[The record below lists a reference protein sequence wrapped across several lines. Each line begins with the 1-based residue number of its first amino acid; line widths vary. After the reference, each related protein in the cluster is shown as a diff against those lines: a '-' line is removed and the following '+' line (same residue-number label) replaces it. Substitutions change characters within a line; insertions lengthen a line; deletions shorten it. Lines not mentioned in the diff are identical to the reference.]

1 MTVTLM
7 GALIALI
14 LAIILILKK
23 VPPVYGMLIGAFVG
37 GFIGLI
43 TQYSLDQALVSTVN
57 IMMQGAQGIM
67 PAVLR
72 IIAAGVLAGVLIE
85 SGAALI
91 IAETIIHKVGE
102 SRALLALILATAIL
116 TMAGVFIDVAIIT
129 VAPIALAIGHKANLS
144 KMAILLAMSGGGKA
158 GNIMS
163 PNPNSIAVADF
174 FNLELTSVMAAGV
187 IPALFGIIVTVFI
200 AKKLVKKGSTIQAQ
214 DLTTIDNSRLP
225 NFFCA
230 ILGPLV
236 AIGLLMLR
244 PLAKISVDPMIALP
258 IGGLVGAI
266 VMGRA
271 KELNRYVISGLSRMS
286 GIAIML
292 LGTGTLAGIV
302 GSSELKTAME
312 STIHVINLPDYML
325 APISGAFMGLA
336 TASTTAGAAVASA
349 SFGQILL
356 GLGISALGS
365 AAMIQAGATMLDHM
379 PHGSYFHATGGATN
393 MEMKERLKLIPYES
407 LVGFTLAAFSTFI
420 FGVFA
425 LF

>member
-200 AKKLVKKGSTIQAQ
+200 AKKLVKKGSAIQAQ

-266 VMGRA
+266 AMGRA

-325 APISGAFMGLA
+325 APMSGAFMGLA

-356 GLGISALGS
+356 GLGVSALGS

-407 LVGFTLAAFSTFI
+407 LVGLTLAVFSTLI

>member
-1 MTVTLM
+1 MTITLM

-43 TQYSLDQALVSTVN
+43 TQYSLDQALVSTVD

-174 FNLELTSVMAAGV
+174 FNLELTSVMAAGA
-187 IPALFGIIVTVFI
+187 IPALFGVIVTVFI

-266 VMGRA
+266 AMGRA

-302 GSSELKTAME
+302 GSSELKTAMA
-312 STIHVINLPDYML
+312 SIIHAINLPDYML

-356 GLGISALGS
+356 GLGVSALGS

-393 MEMKERLKLIPYES
+393 MEMRERLKLIPYES
-407 LVGFTLAAFSTFI
+407 LVGLTLAVFSTLI